1 MSKGSLKKL
10 LILLFIL
17 KYFDMEFLKYGLGID
32 MAMEKFDVCISII
45 DKQQHVMI
53 RAQCSFINN
62 KKGFESFIVW
72 VSKNTKLAVPV
83 VYLIE
88 ATGIYYEQLA
98 WFLHNKNCSVSVVLP
113 NKAKKYKEALGLKSK
128 NDRIDAKGL
137 AQMACEQNNT
147 IWKPLT
153 SNIYVLRLITRQIQS
168 VAEQSTVLKNQ
179 LHALQYGMYRD
190 RAIEKMYE
198 KRLDLL
204 QKNKKDLQLRVEQ
217 IVETDEI
224 LKKKFNNI
232 GKIKGLGLQS
242 LAVIV
247 AETNG
252 FAAFENIAQL
262 VSYAGYDVVENQSG
276 KRIGKTKISKKG
288 NSHIRR
294 CLHFPAFNM
303 VKYQVAPFKNLYE
316 RVYEKNK
323 IKMKAYT
330 AVQKKLL
337 EFIYTLWK
345 KDEAFDPTYQDKKSR
360 DEEPAPSLASV
371 PQEPAIAAGNKQKNI
386 EIIKQKITPDITGVT
401 QDKHPSKY
409 RRMPSLA

>member
-1 MSKGSLKKL
+1 M
-10 LILLFIL
+10 
-17 KYFDMEFLKYGLGID
+17 DFLKYGVGID
-32 MAMEKFDVCISII
+32 IAKEKFDACISII
-45 DKQQHVMI
+45 DKLQHVII
-53 RAQCSFINN
+53 RAQCSFNNN
-62 KKGFESFIVW
+62 KKGFEAFFLW
-72 VSKNTKLAVPV
+72 VTKNAKLAIPA
-83 VYLIE
+83 VYLVE
-88 ATGIYYEQLA
+88 ATGVYYEQLA
-98 WFLHNKNCSVSVVLP
+98 WFLYNKNYSVSVVVP

-153 SNIYVLRLITRQIQS
+153 GNIYLLRLITRQIQS
-168 VAEQSTVLKNQ
+168 VSQQATVLKNQ

-190 RAIEKMYE
+190 KAIEKMYT
-198 KRLDLL
+198 RQLTLV
-204 QKNKKDLQLRVEQ
+204 KKDKESLRLRVEQ
-217 IVETDEI
+217 IVENDEI
-224 LKKKFNNI
+224 LKKKFENI
-232 GKIKGLGLQS
+232 CKIKGIGLQN

-252 FAAFENIAQL
+252 FTAFENIAQL

-276 KRIGKTKISKKG
+276 KRSGKTRISKKG

-303 VKYQVAPFKNLYE
+303 IKYEVAPFKNLYE
-316 RVYEKNK
+316 RVFEKSK

-337 EFIYTLWK
+337 EFIFILWK
-345 KDEAFDPTYQDKKSR
+345 KDEAFDPDYQDKQSR
-360 DEEPAPSLASV
+360 EEEPESSFTLV
-371 PQEPAIAAGNKQKNI
+371 PKEPEILGKKKEETGNTN
-386 EIIKQKITPDITGVT
+386 QKITPAITRVT

-409 RRMPSLA
+409 RRMSSFT

>member
-1 MSKGSLKKL
+1 
-10 LILLFIL
+10 
-17 KYFDMEFLKYGLGID
+17 MEFLKYGLGID
-32 MAMEKFDVCISII
+32 MAMEKFDACISII
-45 DKQQHVMI
+45 DKLQQVMI
-53 RAQCSFINN
+53 RAQCSFPNN
-62 KKGFESFIVW
+62 KKGFESFILW
-72 VSKNTKLAVPV
+72 VTKNTKHEIPA
-83 VYLIE
+83 VYLME

-98 WFLHNKNCSVSVVLP
+98 WFLHNKNDSVSVVLP

-147 IWKPLT
+147 TWKPLT
-153 SNIYVLRLITRQIQS
+153 SNIYLLRLITRQIQS

-179 LHALQYGMYRD
+179 LHSLQYGMYRD
-190 RAIEKMYE
+190 KAIEKMHA
-198 KRLDLL
+198 KQLDLL
-204 QKNKKDLQLRVEQ
+204 QKNKKSLQLRVEQ
-217 IVETDEI
+217 IVESDEI
-224 LKKKFNNI
+224 LKKKFDNI
-232 GKIKGLGLQS
+232 CKIKGFGFQN

-252 FAAFENIAQL
+252 FTAFENIAQL

-288 NSHIRR
+288 NNRIRR

-303 VKYQVAPFKNLYE
+303 IKYEVAPFKNLYE
-316 RVYEKNK
+316 RVYEKSK

-337 EFIYTLWK
+337 EFIYILWK
-345 KDEAFDPTYQDKKSR
+345 RDEAFDSNYQDKTSR
-360 DEEPAPSLASV
+360 DVEPEPSFASV
-371 PQEPAIAAGNKQKNI
+371 PKEPSIARGNKEKKPKL
-386 EIIKQKITPDITGVT
+386 IKQKITPEITRVT

-409 RRMPSLA
+409 RRMPSFA

>member
-1 MSKGSLKKL
+1 
-10 LILLFIL
+10 
-17 KYFDMEFLKYGLGID
+17 MEFLKYGLGID
-32 MAMEKFDVCISII
+32 MAMEKFDACISII
-45 DKQQHVMI
+45 DQQQHVMI
-53 RAQCSFINN
+53 RSQCSFNNN
-62 KKGFESFIVW
+62 KKGFETFILW
-72 VSKNTKLAVPV
+72 VSKNTKLAIPA
-83 VYLIE
+83 VYLME

-137 AQMACEQNNT
+137 AQMACEQSNT
-147 IWKPLT
+147 SWKPLT
-153 SNIYVLRLITRQIQS
+153 SNIYLLRLITRQIQS
-168 VAEQSTVLKNQ
+168 ISEQSTVFKNQ

-190 RAIEKMYE
+190 KAIEKMHV
-198 KRLDLL
+198 RQLDLL
-204 QKNKKDLQLRVEQ
+204 QKNKKSLQLRVEQ
-217 IVETDEI
+217 IVEKDEI
-224 LKKKFNNI
+224 LKKKFKHI
-232 GKIKGLGLQS
+232 GKIKGLGLQN

-252 FAAFENIAQL
+252 FTAFENVAQL

-276 KRIGKTKISKKG
+276 KRSGKTKISKKG

-303 VKYQVAPFKNLYE
+303 ITYEVAPFKNLYE
-316 RVYEKNK
+316 RVYEKSK

-337 EFIYTLWK
+337 EFIYILWK
-345 KDEAFDPTYQDKKSR
+345 KDEAFDPNYQDKTSG
-360 DEEPAPSLASV
+360 DVEPAPSFASV
-371 PQEPAIAAGNKQKNI
+371 PQEPSLTCGDQEEKTKPV
-386 EIIKQKITPDITGVT
+386 KQKITPAITRVT

-409 RRMPSLA
+409 RRMPSFA

>member
-1 MSKGSLKKL
+1 
-10 LILLFIL
+10 
-17 KYFDMEFLKYGLGID
+17 MEFLKYGLGID
-32 MAMEKFDVCISII
+32 MAKEKFDACISII
-45 DKQQHVMI
+45 DKLQQVMI
-53 RAQCSFINN
+53 RAQCSLTNN
-62 KKGFESFIVW
+62 KKGFEAFILW
-72 VSKNTKLAVPV
+72 VTKNTKLDLPV
-83 VYLIE
+83 VYLME

-98 WFLHNKNCSVSVVLP
+98 WFLHDKKCNVSVVLP

-147 IWKPLT
+147 TWKPLS
-153 SNIYVLRLITRQIQS
+153 SNIYLLRLITRQIQS

-190 RAIEKMYE
+190 KAIETMYT
-198 KRLDLL
+198 RQLNLL
-204 QKNKKDLQLRVEQ
+204 QKNKKGLQSRVEQ
-217 IVETDEI
+217 IVESDEI
-224 LKKKFNNI
+224 LKKKFSNI
-232 GKIKGLGLQS
+232 CKIKGLGLQN

-276 KRIGKTKISKKG
+276 KRKGKTKISKRG
-288 NSHIRR
+288 NHRIRR

-303 VKYQVAPFKNLYE
+303 IKYDVAPFKNLYE
-316 RVYEKNK
+316 RVYEKSK

-337 EFIYTLWK
+337 EYIYTLWK
-345 KDEAFDPTYQDKKSR
+345 KDEAFDPKYQDKKSG
-360 DEEPAPSLASV
+360 DVEPEPSFTLAPKEPSLS
-371 PQEPAIAAGNKQKNI
+371 
-386 EIIKQKITPDITGVT
+386 IKKEGKKKKTSGKKITPAITRVT

-409 RRMPSLA
+409 RRMPSFT

>member
-1 MSKGSLKKL
+1 
-10 LILLFIL
+10 
-17 KYFDMEFLKYGLGID
+17 
-32 MAMEKFDVCISII
+32 
-45 DKQQHVMI
+45 
-53 RAQCSFINN
+53 
-62 KKGFESFIVW
+62 
-72 VSKNTKLAVPV
+72 
-83 VYLIE
+83 
-88 ATGIYYEQLA
+88 
-98 WFLHNKNCSVSVVLP
+98 
-113 NKAKKYKEALGLKSK
+113 
-128 NDRIDAKGL
+128 
-137 AQMACEQNNT
+137 
-147 IWKPLT
+147 
-153 SNIYVLRLITRQIQS
+153 
-168 VAEQSTVLKNQ
+168 
-179 LHALQYGMYRD
+179 QYGMYRD

-198 KRLDLL
+198 KQLDLL

-217 IVETDEI
+217 ILETDEI
-224 LKKKFNNI
+224 LKKKFSNI

-252 FAAFENIAQL
+252 FTAFESIAQL

-345 KDEAFDPTYQDKKSR
+345 KDEAFDPGYQDKKSR
-360 DEEPAPSLASV
+360 DEKPAPSLASV

-386 EIIKQKITPDITGVT
+386 EIIKQRITPDITGVT